1 MKTLLLTAA
10 LFVTTTLFASDQPQI
25 ANAKFEQRTGV
36 SIEQQVR
43 STTGPAWIGYAEPV
57 MPGDHTMCC
66 FNSRNSGGQPC
77 CGGCNL
83 EKNGTHIEGKT
94 SNCQQLEP
102 SPTFYVFL
110 RVTQSHV
117 EKVRMFTPN
126 CAIDAGGMTV
136 YWLQDVKFGDSI
148 SYLLNLAEN
157 STETDRHNGPAEG
170 AIAAI
175 AMHQDA
181 AADQALAKLMTA
193 GHADR
198 VVEQATFWAGNARGS
213 RGYDILAAELARN
226 DNFEFRKHAIFAL
239 SQNSDPRAQNKMID
253 MARHDSNSDIRGE
266 SLFWLAQ
273 EAGTKVSG
281 VITGAIEDDP
291 NTEVKKKA
299 VFALSEMPAD
309 EGVPLLIQQA
319 EKNANPVVRKEAMF
333 WLGQS
338 QDPRALEFITSVLE
352 R

>member
-10 LFVTTTLFASDQPQI
+10 LFVTTALFAGDQPQI
-25 ANAKFEQRTGV
+25 TNAKVEQRTGV
-36 SIEQQVR
+36 TLEQQVR
-43 STTGPAWIGYAEPV
+43 STTDPAWIGYAEPV
-57 MPGDHTMCC
+57 IPGDHTMCC
-66 FNSRNSGGQPC
+66 VNTRNSSGQPC

-83 EKNGTHIEGKT
+83 EKNGAHIQGKT

-102 SPTFYVFL
+102 STFYVFL
-110 RVTQSHV
+110 RVSQSHV

-126 CAIDAGGMTV
+126 CSIDAGGMTV
-136 YWLQDVKFGDSI
+136 YWLQDVKSADSI

-157 STETDRHNGPAEG
+157 AAPTGRHNEPAEE

-175 AMHQDA
+175 AMHQDTG
-181 AADQALAKLMTA
+181 ADAALARLMTA
-193 GHADR
+193 GHNEHM
-198 VVEQATFWAGNARGS
+198 VEQATFWAGNARGS
-213 RGYDILAAELARN
+213 RGYEILTAELARN
-226 DNFEFRKHAIFAL
+226 NNFQFRKHAIFAL
-239 SQNSDPRAQNKMID
+239 SQNSDPRAQRKMID
-253 MARHDSNSDIRGE
+253 MARHDSNSEIRGE

-273 EAGTKVSG
+273 EAGKKVAG
-281 VITGAIEDDP
+281 VITSAIEDDP

-319 EKNANPVVRKEAMF
+319 QKNANPVVRKEAMF